1 MSENTE
7 NTGALN
13 TTEKKKEKDHPG
25 RFKSEFFN
33 WGESLISVLIFFV
46 IVFIFF
52 MRLIGVDGSSMFPT
66 LEDHNVML
74 TSNWGYKPERG
85 DIVVLN
91 KESFW
96 NGLPIVKRIIA
107 LGGDEIN
114 INFDTGEVWVN
125 GELLDEPYI
134 AEPTRKKEDV
144 DFPQIVP
151 EGCVLVM
158 GDNRNGSTDSRN
170 SLLGMVDERY
180 ILGHVLTI
188 VYPFERIG
196 AL

>member
-1 MSENTE
+1 MVQIAVMGYGTVGSGVVEV
-7 NTGALN
+7 LN
-13 TTEKKKEKDHPG
+13 TNQASIN
-25 RFKSEFFN
+25 R
-33 WGESLISVLIFFV
+33 
-46 IVFIFF
+46 
-52 MRLIGVDGSSMFPT
+52 R
-66 LEDHNVML
+66 
-74 TSNWGYKPERG
+74 
-85 DIVVLN
+85 
-91 KESFW
+91 
-96 NGLPIVKRIIA
+96 A
-107 LGGDEIN
+107 GDEIN

-151 EGCVLVM
+151 EGCVFVM